1 MLLFAVTQTN
11 RADNWIEQGM
21 LFGEDGFCS
30 MSGLMVRWS
39 VVRWS
44 DGFCSMSGQ
53 VLGLSSVYRYKM
65 IYTRPMFDP

>member
-30 MSGLMVRWS
+30 MSGQM
-39 VVRWS
+39 VRWS
-44 DGFCSMSGQ
+44 DGEMAS
-53 VLGLSSVYRYKM
+53 VL
-65 IYTRPMFDP
+65 

>member
-1 MLLFAVTQTN
+1 
-11 RADNWIEQGM
+11 M

-30 MSGLMVRWS
+30 MCGQMVSGQM
-39 VVRWS
+39 VRWS

-53 VLGLSSVYRYKM
+53 VFGLSSVYRYKM